1 MVPKIDNEKCVE
13 CGTCIAI
20 CPGEVFEIKHE
31 KSEVVRP
38 DSCTGCGECIENCP
52 NEAISLS

>member
-1 MVPKIDNEKCVE
+1 MVPMINHEQCVG
-13 CGTCIAI
+13 CGTCIVI
-20 CPGEVFEIKHE
+20 CPCEVFEVNYE